1 MSRWICAQCQTYHPT
16 QSVVSGATTW
26 LWVLFIAFGMI
37 FIGILLL
44 MVGPL
49 SSPNGV
55 SGGGVILIGPIPIL
69 FGNGTYSTPLIVVS
83 AVITIIALIFFVF
96 AIRRAH

>member
-1 MSRWICAQCQTYHPT
+1 
-16 QSVVSGATTW
+16 
-26 LWVLFIAFGMI
+26 MI

-83 AVITIIALIFFVF
+83 AVITIVALIFF